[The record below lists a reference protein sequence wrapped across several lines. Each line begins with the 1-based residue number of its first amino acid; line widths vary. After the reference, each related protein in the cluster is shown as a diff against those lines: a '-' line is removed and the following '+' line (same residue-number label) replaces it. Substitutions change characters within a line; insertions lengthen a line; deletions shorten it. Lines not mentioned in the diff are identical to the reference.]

1 MSLHTHGTRAR
12 KVAAMAFGMAVIC
25 GAGALENTLVTGVV
39 TAVIDGDTIK
49 VQLGTGP
56 VTVRLGHIDA
66 PELNQSGG
74 GAAVR
79 ALHARLLTQEVSL
92 NVISRDGDE
101 RMVAVVFLA
110 GENINGWMV
119 KQGHAWAHRGHTK
132 EADYCV
138 WENAARSLRRG
149 LWDTKGPDWVAPWD
163 WRETR
168 RDPLYFVTD
177 YSGANAASCIQEIR
191 RAPGVDD

>member
-1 MSLHTHGTRAR
+1 MSRQQNGAHWR
-12 KVAAMAFGMAVIC
+12 KVAVTAFGA
-25 GAGALENTLVTGVV
+25 ALVFAAWAQENRALVGVV
-39 TAVIDGDTIK
+39 TGVIDGDTIK

-79 ALHARLLTQEVSL
+79 ALHGRVLGNEVSL
-92 NVISRDGDE
+92 DVVTRDRDE
-101 RMVAVVFLA
+101 RLVAVVFLA
-110 GENINGWMV
+110 GENVNAWMV
-119 KQGHAWAHRGHTK
+119 KQGHAWAYRGHTR
-132 EADYCV
+132 EADYCA

-149 LWDTKGPDWVAPWD
+149 LWASKARDWVAPWD
-163 WRETR
+163 WRETK

-177 YSGANAASCIQEIR
+177 YSNVSTASCIREIR
-191 RAPGVDD
+191 QTASVDD